1 MIPTAKKILEEKGVT
16 FPNIRTNDVIRE
28 QLPFV
33 GLPTSYFVDSEG
45 KILTKPVV
53 GVSID
58 QYKEKLAECGVN
70 LSE

>member
-1 MIPTAKKILEEKGVT
+1 
-16 FPNIRTNDVIRE
+16 
-28 QLPFV
+28 
-33 GLPTSYFVDSEG
+33 VDSEG

-58 QYKEKLAECGVN
+58 QNKEKLAECGVN